1 VIENTRDVVLFLHAC
16 TPISALWEQ
25 DAGTSRRP
33 CSGGRAQKPRDALSL
48 NASAC
53 FLLLDPMWTIVQTC
67 SVKTDKGKGG
77 GAPKASATT
86 KTTSGTTM
94 SGGGKAAGGGP
105 ATARSSLQSP
115 SHAPDTTPR
124 CVSQSPRVELPFKQ
138 AGLGPHEVEGV
149 CLTCCRR
156 SRGCGPGAVACQ

>member
-1 VIENTRDVVLFLHAC
+1 M
-16 TPISALWEQ
+16 
-25 DAGTSRRP
+25 
-33 CSGGRAQKPRDALSL
+33 RAF
-48 NASAC
+48 
-53 FLLLDPMWTIVQTC
+53 FLLFDPMWTIVQTC

-124 CVSQSPRVELPFKQ
+124 CVSQSVQVELPSSM
-138 AGLGPHEVEGV
+138 LGMALMRLKEFASRAAVVRV
-149 CLTCCRR
+149 CLVQGQWHANEGRHHGIT
-156 SRGCGPGAVACQ
+156 SLRGRQDTEGRLAHTQQGQGQGTPHTKT